1 MKNIIIA
8 ASFFLLFFAISCND
22 NSVQTNAVEMSL
34 DSLSELPGYDW
45 IGSVMASYTPD
56 TTIFN
61 EIKPLLDSNSQY
73 FLFFVKSCGPC
84 ASASQQFVEI
94 IKILQMCNFPNDRYE
109 ILVMNS
115 ISNSHPYQNIIHIYS
130 LPTIM
135 LLKNNVPIYSLSD
148 TLAKS
153 IEKQLKYPVKS
164 EELLYEALK
173 VANQ

>member
-34 DSLSELPGYDW
+34 DSLSELLGYDW

>member
-8 ASFFLLFFAISCND
+8 AAFCLLFFTISCDD
-22 NSVQTNAVEMSL
+22 NSVQPNAIEMSL
-34 DSLSELPGYDW
+34 NSLSELPGYDW
-45 IGSVMASYTPD
+45 IGSVMATYQPD

-73 FLFFVKSCGPC
+73 FIFFVKSCGPC
-84 ASASQQFVEI
+84 ASASQQFAEI
-94 IKILQMCNFPNDRYE
+94 IKILRMCNFPENRYE

-115 ISNSHPYQNIIHIYS
+115 ISNNHPYQNIIHINS

-153 IEKQLKYPVKS
+153 IEKQLQYPVRS